1 MLMLD
6 GLLGVVLK
14 VYQTLLRGV
23 SFFHARARLL
33 VTGQDE
39 SYTRLKTWRA
49 QFPNDKVMW
58 MHAASLGEFE
68 QGRPVM
74 EGFKRQFPDAKIV
87 LTFYS
92 PSGYE
97 VRKNYSGADLILYLP
112 LDTSFEMF
120 RWVKCL
126 RPNLMTLVKYEVWPN
141 MLLALKKSEIP
152 VVMISGIFRKEQRF
166 FSGLLKGY
174 WSKVLRRIDYFHV
187 QDETSSI
194 LLNGMGVQAIEVS
207 GDTRYDRVA
216 EVALNAKLDERYI
229 RWKAD
234 STVVV
239 LGSSYHF
246 EEEVVL
252 KMVDENA
259 KVKWVIAP
267 HHIEEENI
275 QRIERLF
282 KGKTQRATVPG
293 ELSDAPILLLNTMG
307 ELGGMYRLGDI
318 AIIGGGWGKGIHNVL
333 EPAAHGCAVIWGPN
347 AQKFLEAQAL
357 REVGGGV
364 EVNEVKDLERQLKR
378 WMEND
383 SEAQNAGS
391 AARKMIFERTGA
403 KDKALKTIVEIWE
416 GKKR

>member
-14 VYQTLLRGV
+14 VYQRFLRGV
-23 SFFHARARLL
+23 SFFHPRARLL
-33 VTGQDE
+33 VKGQDE
-39 SYTRLKTWRA
+39 SYSRLKTWRS
-49 QFPNDKVMW
+49 QFPDDKVMW
-58 MHAASLGEFE
+58 LHAASLGEFE
-68 QGRPVM
+68 QGRPVI
-74 EGFKRQFPDAKIV
+74 EGFKRQFPDAKVV

-112 LDTSFEMF
+112 LDTTFEMR
-120 RWVKCL
+120 RWVGCL
-126 RPNLMTLVKYEVWPN
+126 RPTLLALVKYEVWPN
-141 MLLALKKSEIP
+141 MLLALHNSQIP
-152 VVMISGIFRKEQRF
+152 VVMNSGIFRKEQRF

-174 WSKVLRRIDYFHV
+174 WAKVLRRIDYFHV
-187 QDETSSI
+187 QDETS
-194 LLNGMGVQAIEVS
+194 LLLLKEIGIQEVEVS

-216 EVALNAKLDERYI
+216 EVALNAKLDERYL
-229 RWKAD
+229 RWKAH
-234 STVVV
+234 STVIV
-239 LGSSYHF
+239 LGSSYHT
-246 EEEVVL
+246 EEQAIMA
-252 KMVDENA
+252 MVDQYP

-282 KGKTQRATVPG
+282 LGKTQRATCLG
-293 ELSDAPILLLNTMG
+293 ELNDAPILLLNTMG
-307 ELGGMYRLGDI
+307 ELGGMYKLGDI

-347 AQKFLEAQAL
+347 AQKFLEAQTL

-364 EVNEVKDLERQLKR
+364 QLNELRDLEKQLRR
-378 WMEND
+378 WLEND
-383 SEAQNAGS
+383 TERQNAGKT
-391 AARKMIFERTGA
+391 AREMINQRTGA
-403 KDKALKTIVEIWE
+403 KDKALKTIVQIWE